1 MSLRSRIRRL
11 PLTVRVPVT
20 VAILMVMISG
30 VISERVLD
38 RLSKTQEIYLQRL
51 ASAYLDGVVASITPS
66 VLREDSWEVFD
77 GIERMKPSADDIL
90 PLETVVTG
98 KTRIV
103 LASSNPV
110 ARETLRPLEPGF
122 IDAFSG
128 TGVRIDAE
136 TKSGYVRRDITYQG
150 QLIGAVYAVFD
161 VSSLLRERQ
170 QILITLLATNTL
182 FTALLGFVGFVA
194 VRRMIR
200 PMQVLETHMID
211 AAAGTPTLIA
221 KSEFPSADTEA
232 ASVYRAYNTLVR
244 SETDRQKLASQ
255 LAEEE
260 KLASLGRLASG
271 MAHEINNPLGGLMN
285 AVDTLRLHGERR
297 MVRETSVE
305 LIQRGLHGI
314 REVVEAALATYRPE
328 RLTRPLAEQDFA
340 DLRLLLRPELR
351 RKRQRLDY
359 SISGSI
365 DAEPRW
371 PAGPIRQAVL
381 NLLLNA
387 AAATAE
393 NGHVGLSVDVT
404 REDLCIA
411 VADQGTGMPEAVKS
425 ILLEPK
431 SKQTPADGSGLGLW
445 IVREIAGDLGA
456 TLSVEGQAGSA
467 TVVSLRIP
475 RMMSESS
482 HAA

>member
-1 MSLRSRIRRL
+1 MNILSRIRRL
-11 PLTVRVPVT
+11 PLTVRVPMT
-20 VAILMVMISG
+20 VAILMVAVSG
-30 VISERVLD
+30 LISERVLD
-38 RLSKTQEIYLQRL
+38 RLSKTQEVYLQRL
-51 ASAYLDGVVASITPS
+51 ASAYLDGVVASVTPS

-98 KTRIV
+98 KNQIV
-103 LASSNPV
+103 LASSDPM
-110 ARETLRPLEPGF
+110 ARETLRSLDPEF
-122 IDAFSG
+122 IGAFNG
-128 TGVRIDAE
+128 TGVRIDAN
-136 TKSGYVRRDITYQG
+136 TRSGYVRRDITYQN

-161 VSSLLRERQ
+161 VSSLLRERR
-170 QILITLLATNTL
+170 QILVTLLATNTV
-182 FTALLGFVGFVA
+182 FTAFLGFIGFVT

-211 AAAGTPTLIA
+211 AAAGSSTLIA
-221 KSEFPSADTEA
+221 DSEFPVANKEA
-232 ASVYRAYNTLVR
+232 VSVYRAYNALVR
-244 SETDRQKLASQ
+244 SEMERQVLARQ

-297 MVRETSVE
+297 TVRESSIE

-328 RLTRPLAEQDFA
+328 RLTRPLADQDFA
-340 DLRLLLRPELR
+340 DLRLLVRPELR
-351 RKRQRLDY
+351 RKQQRLDY
-359 SISGSI
+359 QIDGTI

-371 PAGPIRQAVL
+371 PAGPIRQATL

-387 AAATAE
+387 AAATPE
-393 NGHVGLSVDVT
+393 GGRVGLQVMVT
-404 REDLCIA
+404 RKELDIA
-411 VADQGTGMPEAVKS
+411 ISDQGSGMPDSARS
-425 ILLEPK
+425 IL
-431 SKQTPADGSGLGLW
+431 SDRTNKQVPRDGSGLGLW

-456 TLSVEGQAGSA
+456 AITVSRETGSDTVVRLSVPRTISE
-467 TVVSLRIP
+467 VSKV
-475 RMMSESS
+475 
-482 HAA
+482 A

>member
-20 VAILMVMISG
+20 VAILMVLISS

-38 RLSKTQEIYLQRL
+38 RLSKTQEIHLQRL

-90 PLETVVTG
+90 PIETVVTG
-98 KTRIV
+98 KTRLV

-110 ARETLRPLEPGF
+110 ARETLRPLDPGF
-122 IDAFSG
+122 IEAFSG

-161 VSSLLRERQ
+161 VSSLLSERRK
-170 QILITLLATNTL
+170 ILITLLTTNTL
-182 FTALLGFVGFVA
+182 FTALLGLVGFIA

-200 PMQVLETHMID
+200 PMQILETHMTE

-221 KSEFPSADTEA
+221 KNEFPSADNEA
-232 ASVYRAYNTLVR
+232 ASVYRAYNALVR
-244 SETDRQKLASQ
+244 SETDRQILARQ

-285 AVDTLRLHGERR
+285 AVDTLRLHGEHKRFAKPPLNSFNAGFR
-297 MVRETSVE
+297 AFARSSKRPLPPTARNDS
-305 LIQRGLHGI
+305 RGLWRSRILLICGCCCV
-314 REVVEAALATYRPE
+314 RNCAASGRDWTTVSTE
-328 RLTRPLAEQDFA
+328 PLMPNRAG
-340 DLRLLLRPELR
+340 LRN
-351 RKRQRLDY
+351 
-359 SISGSI
+359 
-365 DAEPRW
+365 
-371 PAGPIRQAVL
+371 PIRQATL

-387 AAATAE
+387 VAATDE
-393 NGHVGLSVDVT
+393 NGRVGLSVDVT
-404 REDLCIA
+404 GDKLTIT
-411 VADQGTGMPEAVKS
+411 VSDQGPGIPDTAKS
-425 ILLEPK
+425 ILFGQK
-431 SKQTPADGSGLGLW
+431 SKQAPASGSGLGLW
-445 IVREIAGDLGA
+445 IVREIARDLGA
-456 TLSVEGQAGSA
+456 TITVASEENSA
-467 TVVSLRIP
+467 TSISLAIP
-475 RMMSESS
+475 RMMSEKSN
-482 HAA
+482 AA